1 MDLTTYTSL
10 VSDNN
15 VLAGVSEAIVSEKLE
30 LVEDLLR
37 RRKLKEAKELFAEIE
52 NRTDLTSWAKQK
64 IAYLKGLLDDD
75 MIMAMKEMRYSRDGL
90 VRSARSR
97 IVASM
102 SEAVDMNIMA
112 SESAMI
118 RRKIA
123 SGRSVKR
130 QNPTTPPPA
139 TPDANNGQA

>member
-1 MDLTTYTSL
+1 
-10 VSDNN
+10 
-15 VLAGVSEAIVSEKLE
+15 
-30 LVEDLLR
+30 
-37 RRKLKEAKELFAEIE
+37 
-52 NRTDLTSWAKQK
+52 
-64 IAYLKGLLDDD
+64 

-90 VRSARSR
+90 VRSARA
-97 IVASM
+97 ASIRSM
-102 SEAVDMNIMA
+102 AEAVDMNIMA
-112 SESAMI
+112 NESAMI